1 MQNDVMTIVTPAGEM
16 VGRIKDENDN
26 TVTLESPRAF
36 IQTQEGMGFAPG
48 VCMTGEQNPKEM
60 TFNKSQVILMCK
72 SSDQVS
78 KAWIQQT
85 SGLVL
90 ST

>member
-1 MQNDVMTIVTPAGEM
+1 MQNDVMTVVTPAGEM
-16 VGRIKDENDN
+16 IGRIKEEDDSKI
-26 TVTLESPRAF
+26 VLESPRAF

-48 VCMTGEQNPKEM
+48 VCMTGEQNPKEL
-60 TFNKSQVILMCK
+60 TFYKRQVILVCK
-72 SSDQVS
+72 SSEQIA

-90 ST
+90 S